1 MVGSGNVSAP
11 KIVGRIFSA
20 PVVIG
25 QWERWRLEGYP
36 CQPSEWLFSNVH
48 VEYSAISGLSG
59 VPRGT
64 GQGSHGPVTHVFE
77 VSRYRQRRGDIEAE
91 GHRALQEVDMKGPG
105 RGSLEDRMREDIAI
119 CHHDRYL
126 PWARALAE
134 KDDISLPLV
143 NDVAVDG
150 VSVNTACRQRQVGY
164 RFDHEKGQS
173 DEQQA

>member
-1 MVGSGNVSAP
+1 
-11 KIVGRIFSA
+11 
-20 PVVIG
+20 
-25 QWERWRLEGYP
+25 
-36 CQPSEWLFSNVH
+36 
-48 VEYSAISGLSG
+48 
-59 VPRGT
+59 
-64 GQGSHGPVTHVFE
+64 
-77 VSRYRQRRGDIEAE
+77 
-91 GHRALQEVDMKGPG
+91 MKGPG

-143 NDVAVDG
+143 IDVAVDG

>member
-1 MVGSGNVSAP
+1 MAGSGNGSAP

-59 VPRGT
+59 VPAPG
-64 GQGSHGPVTHVFE
+64 
-77 VSRYRQRRGDIEAE
+77 RGDIEAE

-143 NDVAVDG
+143 IDVAVDG
-150 VSVNTACRQRQVGY
+150 VAVNTACRQRQVGY
-164 RFDHEKGQS
+164 R
-173 DEQQA
+173 